1 MWGMEIRKI
10 GVIGA
15 GQMGSGIA
23 QVAAQAGYAVVLRDL
38 EQSFLERGLSNIK
51 RSIGKL
57 LEKGRLDQ
65 NTHDAVLARI
75 TTTTHLADLK
85 DCDLLI
91 EAIVE
96 HEPSKLELFRE
107 LDQLVKPEAI
117 LASNTSSIP
126 ITRLAA
132 ATRRPERFIG
142 MHFMNPVPLMELVEV
157 IRGYL
162 TDEATTQAVLETAR
176 KMGKTP
182 VEVNDYPGF
191 VSNRIL
197 LPMLN
202 EAIQCVMEGVATPE
216 AIDQVMKLG
225 MNHPMGPLTLA
236 DFIGLDTCLSIME
249 VLHRGLGDDKYR
261 PSPLLRKMVQAGL
274 LGRKSGRG
282 FYRYDEKGNKIA

>member
-1 MWGMEIRKI
+1 MEIRKI

-15 GQMGSGIA
+15 GQMGAGIA
-23 QVAAQAGYAVVLRDL
+23 QVAAQAGYEVMLRDL
-38 EQSFLERGLSNIK
+38 EESFVERGVSGIK
-51 RSIGKL
+51 RSLGKL
-57 LEKGRLDQ
+57 LEKGKVDQ
-65 NTHDAVLARI
+65 TTHDASLERI
-75 TTTTHLADLK
+75 RTTLDLG
-85 DCDLLI
+85 DLQGCDLVV

-96 HEPSKLELFRE
+96 HEPTKADLLRD
-107 LDQLVKPEAI
+107 LDRLVKPEAV

-132 ATRRPERFIG
+132 VTKRPERFIG
-142 MHFMNPVPLMELVEV
+142 MPFMNPVPLMELVEGV
-157 IRGYL
+157 LGHL
-162 TDEATTQAVLETAR
+162 TSEETTQAVVDAA
-176 KMGKTP
+176 KAMGKTP

-191 VSNRIL
+191 ISNRVL

-202 EAIQCVMEGVATPE
+202 EAVQCVMEGVATPE
-216 AIDQVMKLG
+216 AIDQIMKLG

-274 LGRKSGRG
+274 YGRKNGRG
-282 FYRYDEKGNKIA
+282 FYRYDEKGNKLNE

>member
-1 MWGMEIRKI
+1 MEIRRI

-15 GQMGSGIA
+15 GQMGAGIA
-23 QVAAQAGYAVVLRDL
+23 QVAAQAGYMVVLRDL
-38 EQSFLERGLSNIK
+38 EEAFLERGLSGIR
-51 RSIGKL
+51 RSMGRL

-65 NTHDAVLARI
+65 SAHDASLARI
-75 TTTTHLADLK
+75 QTSVSLADLSG
-85 DCDLLI
+85 CDLVV

-96 HEPSKLELFRE
+96 HEPTKTKLFRD
-107 LDQLVKPEAI
+107 LDQIVQPEAI

-126 ITRLAA
+126 ITQLAGVTQRA
-132 ATRRPERFIG
+132 ERFIG

-157 IRGYL
+157 IRGHL
-162 TDEATTQAVLETAR
+162 TDDATTQTVLDVAR

-202 EAIQCVMEGVATPE
+202 EAIQCVMEGVARPE

-236 DFIGLDTCLSIME
+236 DFIGLDTCLSIMD

-274 LGRKSGRG
+274 YGRKNGRG
-282 FYRYDEKGNKIA
+282 FYRYDEKGNKIG

>member
-1 MWGMEIRKI
+1 MEIRKI
-10 GVIGA
+10 GVVGA

-23 QVAAQAGYAVVLRDL
+23 QVAAQAGYEVVLRDV
-38 EQSFLERGLSNIK
+38 EQRFLERGLAGIQ
-51 RSIGKL
+51 RSLGKL
-57 LEKGRLDQ
+57 LEKGRLTQ
-65 NTHDAVLARI
+65 KQYDAALANLK
-75 TTTTHLADLK
+75 TTLTLEALE
-85 DCDLLI
+85 DCDLI
-91 EAIVE
+91 VEAIVE
-96 HEPSKLELFRE
+96 NEATKAELFRE
-107 LDQLVKPEAI
+107 LDTLVQPGAI

-132 ATRRPERFIG
+132 YTRRPERFIG

-157 IRGYL
+157 IRGFL
-162 TDEATTQAVLETAR
+162 TSDETTQAVLETAR
-176 KMGKTP
+176 RMGKTP
-182 VEVNDYPGF
+182 VEVNDFPGF
-191 VSNRIL
+191 VSNRVL

-249 VLHRGLGDDKYR
+249 VLHQGLGDDKYR

-274 LGRKSGRG
+274 YGRKSGRG
-282 FYRYDEKGNKIA
+282 FYRYDEKGNKIG

>member
-1 MWGMEIRKI
+1 MEIRRI

-15 GQMGSGIA
+15 GQMGAGIA
-23 QVAAQAGYAVVLRDL
+23 QVAAQAGYTVVLCDL
-38 EQSFLERGLSNIK
+38 EESFLKRALSGIK
-51 RSIGKL
+51 RSLGKL

-65 NTHDAVLARI
+65 SAHDASLARI
-75 TTTTHLADLK
+75 QTTVSLADLSG
-85 DCDLLI
+85 CDLVV

-96 HEPSKLELFRE
+96 DEPTKLELFRQ
-107 LDQLVKPEAI
+107 LDKILPPQAI

-126 ITRLAA
+126 ITRLAG
-132 ATRRPERFIG
+132 ATGRAERFIG

-157 IRGYL
+157 IRGHL
-162 TDEATTQAVLETAR
+162 TDHATTQAVLEVAR

-236 DFIGLDTCLSIME
+236 DFIGLDTCLAVME

-274 LGRKSGRG
+274 YGRKSGRG
-282 FYRYDEKGNKIA
+282 FYRYDQQGNKVALA

>member
-1 MWGMEIRKI
+1 MEIRKI
-10 GVIGA
+10 GVVGA
-15 GQMGSGIA
+15 GQMGAGIA
-23 QVAAQAGYAVVLRDL
+23 QVAAQAGYEVVLRDL
-38 EQSFLERGLSNIK
+38 EDSFVERGLNTIR
-51 RSIGKL
+51 RSLGKL

-65 NTHDAVLARI
+65 AAHDASLGRIRTTLQLSDLA
-75 TTTTHLADLK
+75 
-85 DCDLLI
+85 DCDLVV
-91 EAIVE
+91 EAVVE
-96 HEPSKLELFRE
+96 SEAVKSDLFRD
-107 LDQLVKPEAI
+107 LDRLVKPGAI

-132 ATRRPERFIG
+132 ATGRPERFIG

-162 TDEATTQAVLETAR
+162 TSDETTQAVLEAAR

-274 LGRKSGRG
+274 YGRKSGRG
-282 FYRYDEKGNKIA
+282 FYRYDEKGNKIG

>member
-1 MWGMEIRKI
+1 MEIRKI

-15 GQMGSGIA
+15 GQMGAGIA
-23 QVAAQAGYAVVLRDL
+23 QVAAQAGYTVVLRDL
-38 EQSFLERGLSNIK
+38 EQTFLERGLSSIK

-57 LEKGRLDQ
+57 LEKGKLDQ
-65 NTHDAVLARI
+65 QAHDATLARI
-75 TTTTHLADLK
+75 TTTTHLSDLN
-85 DCDLLI
+85 DCDLVI

-96 HEPSKLELFRE
+96 HEPTKLELFRE
-107 LDQLVKPEAI
+107 LDALLQPAAI

-126 ITRLAA
+126 ITRLAS

-162 TDEATTQAVLETAR
+162 TDEATTQAVLEVAR
-176 KMGKTP
+176 RMGKTP

-282 FYRYDEKGNKIA
+282 FYRYDEKGNKIG